1 MSIFSQGFPRTLSGF
16 FFVVNYRTT
25 LTQLVLRLL
34 YKMTSGYGLRG
45 AASRTSTT
53 GKQPMTLAQAA
64 AAKAAPVPLSTS
76 AATQQKPPPKKAA
89 PRKKATSSVII
100 EHDNEESD
108 AMSGSAT
115 VPAKRKANGT
125 ASKPTSKATKV
136 PGKATANQPAPS
148 GIDIDT
154 DTDAESNMG
163 LTGKEEREFQLL
175 LKKRQEAEKRKRLAE
190 NQGILRHIYSSRY

>member
-1 MSIFSQGFPRTLSGF
+1 
-16 FFVVNYRTT
+16 VVNYRTT

-64 AAKAAPVPLSTS
+64 PVPLSTS

-100 EHDNEESD
+100 EHDNEESE

-125 ASKPTSKATKV
+125 ASKPMSKATKV

-154 DTDAESNMG
+154 DTDAKSNMG
-163 LTGKEEREFQLL
+163 LIGKEEREFQLL
-175 LKKRQEAEKRKRLAE
+175 LKKR
-190 NQGILRHIYSSRY
+190 